1 MLLDSVGFW
10 FRPDTTKDQERY
22 SGSVATSLSEW
33 VCVCVCVHACLLL
46 NTQLYIFVC
55 ILFFSARTRIWM
67 CDFPKCCLILVCG
80 ARAAGVSSSES
91 LTNAEMLFFAFVKWI
106 EQQQRCGRMDVWERA
121 ALFDVRVAPIF
132 ELFYLNLNVILK
144 LIGLARRDDWNITT
158 QSLWTNL
165 KREKTQTRMMR
176 MHCQRT
182 KTEEVIGWERE

>member
-1 MLLDSVGFW
+1 MKCGHI
-10 FRPDTTKDQERY
+10 
-22 SGSVATSLSEW
+22 SEW
-33 VCVCVCVHACLLL
+33 VSVCVCACMHACLLL
-46 NTQLYIFVC
+46 NTQLYKFLC

-106 EQQQRCGRMDVWERA
+106 EQQQRCGLMDVWERA

-165 KREKTQTRMMR
+165 KREKNTDENDENALPTYENWGSNWVR
-176 MHCQRT
+176 
-182 KTEEVIGWERE
+182 ERVGEMKVVWRIFY